1 MYSKSMQCH
10 KHCEDI
16 TPGLKK
22 AVAQINAQNDKME
35 RKLGYK

>member
-1 MYSKSMQCH
+1 MQCH

-22 AVAQINAQNDKME
+22 AVAKINAQTDKIE